1 MQPPE
6 FSILNTKKKLNKQS
20 KLNSFL
26 TFLGNKQRIELYK
39 DPQMKKQ
46 RQIDVAQLTSR
57 ETWVVEPVSDSI
69 LIKNSNTF

>member
-1 MQPPE
+1 MKGQEKVSDKAEISRKGMQPPE
-6 FSILNTKKKLNKQS
+6 FSILNTKTKLNKRS

-46 RQIDVAQLTSR
+46 R
-57 ETWVVEPVSDSI
+57 
-69 LIKNSNTF
+69 